1 MDYKSSM
8 RTVVCMITT
17 IQVGSLGPSQWGST
31 EGLTC
36 FADSTG
42 TPQLKS
48 AIMRSARRFLWGYAC
63 LICAAGC
70 ATSPYPDDWPR
81 PIAATASQCPD
92 LTGSYE
98 NFGHWDDGDRIILAT
113 LFFPLAHNEPL
124 VKGYEL
130 LAVSHVTLEHQ
141 GNNDLVVRAWVGAE
155 QLMERQLPA
164 SQLPCREGRI
174 VFHDGSW
181 GLDGV
186 APFLPVV
193 YHSSVDRLLSLA
205 SDGSLVIENQEFTK
219 GAIIV
224 IPVAAKA
231 QYWYR
236 FLRVSPDS
244 PGQLNDV
251 NRPRGVHTGTSPD
264 YRLLPPEGA
273 PAWSG
278 YSQAGTCLDQ
288 ASKSEDTPDAQVLAS
303 LGGRSTQA
311 FIVQDGRGGA
321 LLQNG
326 NVIGNDWIP
335 ATHGLRVEKQH
346 WEPPSIADRYVIC
359 LLQNGYRWE
368 YHED

>member
-1 MDYKSSM
+1 M
-8 RTVVCMITT
+8 
-17 IQVGSLGPSQWGST
+17 LN
-31 EGLTC
+31 
-36 FADSTG
+36 
-42 TPQLKS
+42 
-48 AIMRSARRFLWGYAC
+48 ARLFLWGFGC

-70 ATSPYPDDWPR
+70 ATTPYPDNWPG
-81 PIAATASQCPD
+81 PVTTPASQCPD

-98 NFGHWDDGDRIILAT
+98 NFGLWDDGDRIMLAG

-124 VKGYEL
+124 SRNFEL
-130 LAVSHVTLEHQ
+130 SAVSHLTLEHQ
-141 GNNDLVVRAWVGAE
+141 GNNDLVVRAWVGDE

-186 APFLPVV
+186 APFLPVA
-193 YHSSVDRLLSLA
+193 YHSSVDRLLFLA
-205 SDGSLVIENQEFTK
+205 SDGSLVMENHEFTK
-219 GAIIV
+219 GAVIV

-231 QYWYR
+231 QYWFR

-244 PGQLNDV
+244 PGQSTDV
-251 NRPRGVHTGTSPD
+251 NRPRGVRTTTTPE

-278 YSQAGTCLDQ
+278 YSQAGACLDQ
-288 ASKSEDTPDAQVLAS
+288 ASRSEDTPDAQALAP
-303 LGGRSTQA
+303 LRGRSTQA

-321 LLQNG
+321 LLQQG
-326 NVIGNDWIP
+326 SVIGDDWIP

-346 WEPPSIADRYVIC
+346 WEPPSVTDRYVIC
-359 LLQNGYRWE
+359 LLQKGYRWE
-368 YHED
+368 HDKE